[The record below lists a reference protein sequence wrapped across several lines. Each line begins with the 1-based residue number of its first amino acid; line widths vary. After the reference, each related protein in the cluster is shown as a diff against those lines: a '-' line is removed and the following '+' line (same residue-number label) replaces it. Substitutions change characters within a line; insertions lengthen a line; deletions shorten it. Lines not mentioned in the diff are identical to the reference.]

1 MFLANYIILIG
12 FILGLTDISAQ
23 LSLALAMDRC
33 DITRS
38 TIFIDSRRKELH
50 VSVFGLEVSCVLAL
64 FPSENPHPPPTRDEN
79 NEVFPK

>member
-1 MFLANYIILIG
+1 MKSLELLPDFVITFVVNYIVLLE

-50 VSVFGLEVSCVLAL
+50 VSTFHLESFYV
-64 FPSENPHPPPTRDEN
+64 
-79 NEVFPK
+79 